1 MIRKARVGDVRAIQG
16 LIEGSASKG
25 EMLHRSL
32 SEIYDNIR
40 DFYVFG
46 GDRSLLG
53 TCALHICWEDLA
65 EIRSLTVL
73 EEEREKGIAS
83 KLVRACLKEAK
94 GLGIKKVFALTYESS
109 FFQKFGFTIVDKAAL
124 PHKIWS
130 DCLKCVKF
138 PDCDEIGSCRG
149 PCPNRISLVEKSLG
163 HSKVRFTRQVPNPN
177 F

>member
-1 MIRKARVGDVRAIQG
+1 MIRKARIVDVRAIQG

-40 DFYVFG
+40 DFYVFQG
-46 GDRSLLG
+46 NRSLLG

-73 EEEREKGIAS
+73 EDERKKGIGS
-83 KLVRACLKEAK
+83 KLVKACLREAK
-94 GLGIKKVFALTYESS
+94 QLGIRKVFALTYELS
-109 FFQKFGFTIVDKAAL
+109 FFQKFGFGIVDKATL
-124 PHKIWS
+124 PHKVWS

-138 PDCDEIGSCRG
+138 PDCDEIAMT
-149 PCPNRISLVEKSLG
+149 LQL
-163 HSKVRFTRQVPNPN
+163 
-177 F
+177 

>member
-1 MIRKARVGDVRAIQG
+1 MIRKARIVDVRAIQG

-40 DFYVFG
+40 DFYVFQG
-46 GDRSLLG
+46 NRSLLG

-73 EEEREKGIAS
+73 EDERRKGIGS
-83 KLVRACLKEAK
+83 KLVKACLREAK
-94 GLGIKKVFALTYESS
+94 QLGIPKVFALTYESS
-109 FFQKFGFTIVDKAAL
+109 FFQKFGFGIVDKATL
-124 PHKIWS
+124 PHKVWS

-138 PDCDEIGSCRG
+138 PDCDEIAMT
-149 PCPNRISLVEKSLG
+149 LQL
-163 HSKVRFTRQVPNPN
+163 
-177 F
+177 

>member
-40 DFYVFG
+40 DFYVFQG
-46 GDRSLLG
+46 SQSLLG

-65 EIRSLTVL
+65 EVRSLTVL
-73 EEEREKGIAS
+73 EEERRRGIGS
-83 KLVRACLKEAK
+83 ELVKACLREARR
-94 GLGIKKVFALTYESS
+94 LGIPKVFALTYKPS
-109 FFQKFGFTIVDKAAL
+109 FFQKFGFGIVDKAAL
-124 PHKIWS
+124 PHKVWS

-138 PDCDEIGSCRG
+138 PDCDEIAM
-149 PCPNRISLVEKSLG
+149 I
-163 HSKVRFTRQVPNPN
+163 RQL
-177 F
+177 